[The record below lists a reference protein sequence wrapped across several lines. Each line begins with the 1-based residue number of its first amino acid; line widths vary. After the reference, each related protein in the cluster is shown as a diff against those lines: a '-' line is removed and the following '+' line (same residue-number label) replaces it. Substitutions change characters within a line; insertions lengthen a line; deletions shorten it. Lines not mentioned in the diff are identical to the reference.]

1 MGFRN
6 NTENYGSIAKWL
18 HWVTA
23 ALFLISY
30 ISVYYRHWFTEEKT
44 PENWTALQ
52 LHLSIGITIAVVVL
66 LRIIWR
72 MSEHMPDLEPGTKL
86 EHLAAHV
93 GHYALYAIMIIM
105 PVTGYIGTGV
115 NTEYFFMFDIPKFET
130 TQLYSSLVNNWL
142 GLTFKEFEEPIDFI
156 HKEILGAWIVWL
168 LILGHVS
175 AALYHQ
181 FLKKDRTLYK
191 MTNNKKL

>member
-1 MGFRN
+1 
-6 NTENYGSIAKWL
+6 
-18 HWVTA
+18 
-23 ALFLISY
+23 
-30 ISVYYRHWFTEEKT
+30 
-44 PENWTALQ
+44 
-52 LHLSIGITIAVVVL
+52 
-66 LRIIWR
+66 
-72 MSEHMPDLEPGTKL
+72 
-86 EHLAAHV
+86 
-93 GHYALYAIMIIM
+93 MIIM